1 MRMKHQLDAAALA
14 ALVRAKRAGR
24 GLREVA
30 EEIGEI
36 SPATLS
42 RVENE
47 KAPDMTTFL
56 RLCNW
61 LQVTPAQLLADQNG
75 STSAAPNRPQQ
86 IALLL
91 RSDRQL
97 DPATANALASLVEA
111 AYAQLPRQD
120 D

>member
-1 MRMKHQLDAAALA
+1 MKHQLDAAALA

-24 GLREVA
+24 GLREIA

-56 RLCNW
+56 RLCEW
-61 LQVTPAQLLADQNG
+61 LQVAPAQLLAAQSG
-75 STSAAPNRPQQ
+75 EAATAPDRPQQ

-111 AYAQLPRQD
+111 AYAKLPPAK
-120 D
+120 

>member
-1 MRMKHQLDAAALA
+1 MLMKHQLDATALA
-14 ALVRAKRAGR
+14 ALVRTKRAGR

-30 EEIGEI
+30 EEIGDI

-61 LQVTPAQLLADQNG
+61 LQVPPAQLLADQNNLPA
-75 STSAAPNRPQQ
+75 SPPDRPQQ

-111 AYAQLPRQD
+111 AYAKLPRQD
-120 D
+120 G